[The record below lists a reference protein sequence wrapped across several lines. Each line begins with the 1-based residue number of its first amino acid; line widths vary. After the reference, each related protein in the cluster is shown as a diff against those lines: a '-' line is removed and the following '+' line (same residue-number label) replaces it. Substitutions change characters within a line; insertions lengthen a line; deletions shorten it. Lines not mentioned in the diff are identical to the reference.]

1 MFKTLQDKNFF
12 KMVKISFDTI
22 GWPNGIDLDPEILYE
37 KSNFV

>member
-1 MFKTLQDKNFF
+1 
-12 KMVKISFDTI
+12 MVKISFDTI